1 VAFDGLVIHGSTK
14 MDLPKLAPTKVICKG
29 VEAWGSLKLRMI
41 IKMQVVIV
49 PNKNNKRGNF
59 LFNPK

>member
-1 VAFDGLVIHGSTK
+1 MGVPKWTPK
-14 MDLPKLAPTKVICKG
+14 MAPTKVICEG
-29 VEAWGSLKLRMI
+29 VEAWVSLKLRMI
-41 IKMQVVIV
+41 IKMQDVIV